1 MTDAEMKK
9 VYIDKFKEVFLK
21 DSQFIKQDTL
31 FKSFPEIL
39 SVCFVYF
46 EEEVIRIKVS
56 FGETFQEKSFSYA
69 EPVLASHFIKLHT
82 EIGGEI
88 LC

>member
-1 MTDAEMKK
+1 MTDAELKK

-21 DSQFIKQDTL
+21 DSQFIKQEVL

-46 EEEVIRIKVS
+46 EEEVIRVKVS
-56 FGETFQEKSFSYA
+56 FGETFKEKSFSYG
-69 EPVLASHFIKLHT
+69 EPTLASHFIKLHT
-82 EIGGEI
+82 EMGEGL